1 MRNDD
6 GKTQHILNNLQEQ
19 ENIWKVGLSMKSALK
34 KAQVVKEISDCD
46 IYEFEFEDFTR
57 ESEA

>member
-19 ENIWKVGLSMKSALK
+19 ENTWKVGLSMKSALK